1 MDTKR
6 GHLAKTFGDLSLKEQ
21 ADETLKAMIE
31 ILIKAGFD
39 QESLDKIITQQ
50 PE

>member
-6 GHLAKTFGDLSLKEQ
+6 GHLAKTFGDLSLKEEPG
-21 ADETLKAMIE
+21 ETLQAMRE
-31 ILIKAGFD
+31 TLIKAGFD
-39 QESLDKIITQQ
+39 QESIDRMITQQ